1 MTLITLRINRDLVY
15 SQLSSRRRPLERAL
29 STRPG
34 GEFPCI
40 SHRAGI
46 LRRFGLKT
54 GIHFPHFGLELGMVF
69 EGTTGV
75 CELIHRFYSK

>member
-1 MTLITLRINRDLVY
+1 MY

-75 CELIHRFYSK
+75 CFRSNLSSDNIKARSENEYGF